1 MVRMASMRPTVAS
14 AIGPLLARQTPSDF
28 AATYRDIAKLRL
40 SAGHPIPLARSRS
53 QGYVCPD
60 KRAKAANV
68 RQAQRNAM
76 NYSTNFPSIKDR
88 VSPQEWQARLDL
100 AACYR
105 LVDTYGMTDLIY
117 NHITAAVPDEKDVV
131 LLNLYGLLYK
141 EITASSLV
149 KIHVDGEIIWKPDTD
164 YGINKSGYVI
174 HGAIHKA
181 RPDVACVLH
190 THTRAG
196 MAVAA
201 MKCGLLPLSQTAI
214 RFVGHIGY
222 HDYEGPAVE
231 LDERERLVRDL
242 GPHEALIMRNHG
254 LLTCG
259 ATIQQAFNTMYQLEL
274 SCRSQVDAMAARS
287 ELTMPGENVLAHTA
301 HLYQPGTRRPYGILE
316 WPAMLRRL
324 DAEQKNTDYPPYWH

>member
-1 MVRMASMRPTVAS
+1 
-14 AIGPLLARQTPSDF
+14 
-28 AATYRDIAKLRL
+28 
-40 SAGHPIPLARSRS
+40 
-53 QGYVCPD
+53 
-60 KRAKAANV
+60 
-68 RQAQRNAM
+68 
-76 NYSTNFPSIKDR
+76 
-88 VSPQEWQARLDL
+88 
-100 AACYR
+100 
-105 LVDTYGMTDLIY
+105 MTDLIY
-117 NHITAAVPDEKDVV
+117 NHITARVPGEDDA
-131 LLNLYGLLYK
+131 LLINLYGLLYK

-201 MKCGLLPLSQTAI
+201 MECGLLPLSQTAI

-222 HDYEGPAVE
+222 HDYEGPALD

-242 GPHEALIMRNHG
+242 GAHDALIMRNHG

-259 ATIQQAFNTMYQLEL
+259 ATVQQAFNTMYQLEL
-274 SCRSQVDAMAARS
+274 SCRSQVDAMAART
-287 ELTMPGENVLAHTA
+287 ELDLAGRERAGA
-301 HLYQPGTRRPYGILE
+301 HRASLSAGH
-316 WPAMLRRL
+316 AAALRRAGMAGHAAAARSR
-324 DAEQKNTDYPPYWH
+324 AEEHRLSALLALSGSARS